1 MKIYKIKEKG
11 NEKYYIKGMI
21 VEEKFFLFFT
31 NEKLQINIKKKAP
44 YEIEREFEKNFSFS
58 DIKKCKYFKMYNSIK
73 DCLEDIDK
81 CINDEKCTIEVKNN
95 TLVLNI
101 PLPNIKYNSIIFT
114 LEEKLKNDEEIISGQ
129 EWLIY
134 GLQKDNEKLFKKINW
149 FEDNIILNRI
159 NNKEMDKINTNY
171 KNKIKDKKSKD
182 IIREQKIVINH
193 LKEYNIKLVN
203 IINSYA
209 DNYPLTINVKRDG
222 NLEKYSLKYNDTIKS
237 LINRIITNKNYCKKS
252 EYEVYQLEYND
263 IKLWDYD
270 YDFIDFQIKNNSI
283 IVFYSKRVGGQYFVK
298 TLTGKTITLD
308 LEASDT
314 IENVKA
320 KIQDKEGIPP
330 DQQRL
335 NYAGKQL
342 EDNRTILD
350 YAIENEST
358 MHLILRLR

>member
-1 MKIYKIKEKG
+1 MKKI
-11 NEKYYIKGMI
+11 
-21 VEEKFFLFFT
+21 FLF
-31 NEKLQINIKKKAP
+31 QILKNVNIL
-44 YEIEREFEKNFSFS
+44 
-58 DIKKCKYFKMYNSIK
+58 KCTILSKIA
-73 DCLEDIDK
+73 LEDIDK

-182 IIREQKIVINH
+182 IIREQKIFINH

-252 EYEVYQLEYND
+252 KYEVYQLEYND
-263 IKLWDYD
+263 IKLWNYD
-270 YDFIDFQIKNNSI
+270 YDFIDFQIKNNSM
-283 IVFYSKRVGGQYFVK
+283 IVFYSKRVGGQYFVR
-298 TLTGKTITLD
+298 TLTGKPITLD
-308 LEASDT
+308 LEAFDT

-335 NYAGKQL
+335 IYAGKQL

-350 YAIENEST
+350 YAIGNEST
-358 MHLILRLR
+358 MQLILRLR

>member
-1 MKIYKIKEKG
+1 
-11 NEKYYIKGMI
+11 
-21 VEEKFFLFFT
+21 
-31 NEKLQINIKKKAP
+31 
-44 YEIEREFEKNFSFS
+44 
-58 DIKKCKYFKMYNSIK
+58 MYDSIK

-114 LEEKLKNDEEIISGQ
+114 LEEKLKNHKEIISGQ

-134 GLQKDNEKLFKKINW
+134 YLQNDNKKLFKKINW
-149 FEDNIILNRI
+149 FEDNIILNSI
-159 NNKEMDKINTNY
+159 NDKKMDKINTNY
-171 KNKIKDKKSKD
+171 KNKIKDKKDKD
-182 IIREQKIVINH
+182 IIREQKIVINN
-193 LKEYNIKLVN
+193 LKEYNIKLLN
-203 IINSYA
+203 IINSYV

-252 EYEVYQLEYND
+252 KYEVYQLEYNNE
-263 IKLWDYD
+263 ILWNHD
-270 YDFIDFQIKNNSI
+270 YDFIDFQIKNNST
-283 IVFYSKRVGGQYFVK
+283 IVFYTIRVGGQYFVK

-308 LEASDT
+308 LDALDT

-330 DQQRL
+330 DLQRL
-335 NYAGKQL
+335 IYSGKQL

-350 YAIENEST
+350 YSMGIEST
-358 MHLILRLR
+358 MHMVLRLR